1 MLCGP
6 SQFPQVTRERLNLVW
21 RAVIALAVLAC
32 EKFLLNFFVDF
43 NASQTATGLG
53 DAVRQAQH
61 WGFRFLVTF
70 AAALAVFGY
79 VQGNAR
85 FRTLSLGARQIPL
98 RLTWIAVHVLLF
110 APLAVLTFSFYGGH
124 GLHWPLALLAP
135 LWLLVALGL
144 VYALLMA
151 LAPWS
156 LWTEAAG
163 SLGKLW
169 LYAAAAAAVGS
180 SAMQW
185 SQRLWAPTARITFQ
199 MVDLVLRPLIPTL
212 HSDAA
217 TQVLDTGRFAVQVSE
232 LCSGLEGAGLLLA
245 FCCAWLIFFRREYY
259 FPRALIIIPAG
270 LAVLFGLNVLRIAVL
285 VLIGDA
291 GHPDVAIYGFHS
303 QAGWIAFNGTAGGI
317 AYLSHRSAWFNRTVG
332 TVDSTARPVG
342 DNATSAYLLPLLAI
356 LAAGMLSHA
365 VSGKFET
372 FYPLRLLAGCLAL
385 GYCWPQLRTVDWR
398 FSWRGI
404 GCGIA
409 VFALWLG
416 AAHWLARSAPMPEGL
431 ATLPPPGRMLWILAR
446 ALAGILTVPIAEELA
461 YRGYLMRRV
470 QQADFEGLPFSA
482 VRLSG
487 LLVSSLA
494 FGVAHGAWWL
504 PGIAAGLVYAVLLM
518 RTARLG
524 EAIAAHATTNA
535 LIAVWV
541 LGLQQWQLW

>member
-1 MLCGP
+1 M
-6 SQFPQVTRERLNLVW
+6 SDTAITATARTHERLNLVW
-21 RAVIALAVLAC
+21 RALIALALLFG
-32 EKFLLNFFVDF
+32 EKVLLNLFVDF
-43 NASQTATGLG
+43 NASQTATGFG
-53 DAVRQAQH
+53 DSVRQAQH

-85 FRTLSLGARQIPL
+85 FRSISLGARQIPV
-98 RLTWIAVHVLLF
+98 RLSWLAIHVLLF

-124 GLHWPLALLAP
+124 GLHWPLSLLAP
-135 LWLLVALGL
+135 LWLVVALGSVYSLL
-144 VYALLMA
+144 VG

-156 LWTEAAG
+156 IWAEAAA

-169 LYAAAAAAVGS
+169 LYAGAAAAVGS

-212 HSDAA
+212 HSDAS
-217 TQVLDTGRFAVQVSE
+217 TQILDTGRFAVQVSE

-270 LAVLFGLNVLRIAVL
+270 LALLFGLNVLRIAVL

-317 AYLSHRSAWFNRTVG
+317 AYLSHRSAWFNRTAG
-332 TVDSTARPVG
+332 AAPRAVG
-342 DNATSAYLLPLLAI
+342 DNATGAYLLPLLAI

-365 VSGKFET
+365 ASGKFET
-372 FYPLRLLAGCLAL
+372 LYPLRLLAAVVAL
-385 GYCWPQLRTVDWR
+385 VYCWPKLRSVDWR

-404 GCGIA
+404 VCGIA

-416 AAHWLARSAPMPEGL
+416 AAQWLARSAPMPEGL
-431 ATLPPPGRMLWILAR
+431 ASLSPVGRNLWILAR
-446 ALAGILTVPIAEELA
+446 ALSGILTVPIAEELA
-461 YRGYLMRRV
+461 YRGYLMRRI
-470 QQADFEGLPFSA
+470 QSADFETLPFST
-482 VRLSG
+482 VG
-487 LLVSSLA
+487 LAGVLVSSLA
-494 FGVAHGAWWL
+494 FGIAHGAWWL
-504 PGIAAGLVYAVLLM
+504 PGVAAGLVYAVLLK
-518 RTARLG
+518 RTGRLG

>member
-1 MLCGP
+1 M
-6 SQFPQVTRERLNLVW
+6 SDTVISASARTHERLNLVW
-21 RAVIALAVLAC
+21 RALIALALLC
-32 EKFLLNFFVDF
+32 GEKVLLNLFVDF

-53 DAVRQAQH
+53 DSVRQAQH

-79 VQGNAR
+79 VQGNDR
-85 FRTLSLGARQIPL
+85 FRSISLGVRRIPL
-98 RLTWIAVHVLLF
+98 RLSWIAVHVLLF
-110 APLAVLTFSFYGGH
+110 APLAVLTFSFYGDH
-124 GLHWPLALLAP
+124 GLHWPLAMLAP
-135 LWLLVALGL
+135 LWLVVALGS
-144 VYALLMA
+144 VYSLLMG

-156 LWTEAAG
+156 VWAEAAG

-169 LYAAAAAAVGS
+169 LYAGAAAAVGS

-212 HSDAA
+212 RSDAS
-217 TQVLDTGRFAVQVSE
+217 TQILDTGRFAVQVSE

-245 FCCAWLIFFRREYY
+245 FCCAWLLFFRREYY

-270 LAVLFGLNVLRIAVL
+270 LALLFGLNVLRIAVL

-317 AYLSHRSAWFNRTVG
+317 AYLSHRSAWFNRTAG
-332 TVDSTARPVG
+332 SAPRAVG
-342 DNATSAYLLPLLAI
+342 DNATGAYLLPLLAI
-356 LAAGMLSHA
+356 LAAGMVSHA
-365 VSGKFET
+365 ASGKFET
-372 FYPLRLLAGCLAL
+372 LYPLRLLAALLAL
-385 GYCWPQLRTVDWR
+385 LYCWPSLRSVDWR
-398 FSWRGI
+398 CSWRGI

-416 AAHWLARSAPMPEGL
+416 AAQWLARSAPMPEGL
-431 ATLPPPGRMLWILAR
+431 AGLPPVGRNLWILAR

-470 QQADFEGLPFSA
+470 RSADFETLPFSA
-482 VRLSG
+482 VGLSG
-487 LLVSSLA
+487 VLVSSLA
-494 FGVAHGAWWL
+494 FGIAHGAWWL
-504 PGIAAGLVYAVLLM
+504 PGVVAGLAYAVLLR
-518 RTARLG
+518 RTGRLG